1 MDRHP
6 GIVFRP
12 GPTGRRP
19 GLVGGP
25 DVWEVIRVVQNV
37 EAEGDRA
44 IQEAAHWLG
53 LTAAQVRIAM
63 DYYADHSAEIDDWL
77 ARVDAQAAELEGA
90 G

>member
-6 GIVFRP
+6 GIVVRP
-12 GPTGRRP
+12 GPAGRRP

-44 IQEAAHWLG
+44 IEEAANWLG
-53 LTAAQVRIAM
+53 LSVPQVRSAVE
-63 DYYADHSAEIDDWL
+63 YYEEHPAKIDAWL
-77 ARVDAQAAELEGA
+77 AMIDAYALEAEGKE
-90 G
+90 